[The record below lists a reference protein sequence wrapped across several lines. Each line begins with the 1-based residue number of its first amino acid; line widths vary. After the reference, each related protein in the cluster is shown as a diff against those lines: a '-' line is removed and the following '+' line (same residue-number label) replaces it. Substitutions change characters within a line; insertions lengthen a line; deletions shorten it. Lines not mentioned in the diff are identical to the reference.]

1 MEKEQAERIL
11 KEHIRLC
18 SDMHELFIEEGR
30 IMRSTGSPP
39 DEAFLK
45 RKESF
50 LPILEKGLQ
59 LLKRIN
65 DEPEQF
71 PRDIETL
78 VDEARSKVMKLLMLD
93 RENERLLLKSS
104 LPPKMKAAYG
114 KAAAGQIAKTYGKYS
129 PEGRG
134 AADGPDAT

>member
-1 MEKEQAERIL
+1 MESEQAERIL

-30 IMRSTGSPP
+30 IMRSTGLPP
-39 DEAFLK
+39 DETFLK
-45 RKESF
+45 HKETF

-65 DEPEQF
+65 DDPNSF
-71 PRDIETL
+71 PRGLESL
-78 VDEARSKVMKLLMLD
+78 VEEARSKVMKLMMLD
-93 RENERLLLKSS
+93 RENERLLLKTS

-114 KAAAGQIAKTYGKYS
+114 KAAAGQIAKTYGKYGSGGNSGERENS
-129 PEGRG
+129 P
-134 AADGPDAT
+134 

>member
-1 MEKEQAERIL
+1 MESEQAERIL

-30 IMRSTGSPP
+30 IMRSTGLPP

-45 RKESF
+45 RKETF

-65 DEPEQF
+65 DDPNSF
-71 PRDIETL
+71 PRGLESL
-78 VDEARSKVMKLLMLD
+78 VEEARSKVMKLMMLD
-93 RENERLLLKSS
+93 RENERLLLKTS

-114 KAAAGQIAKTYGKYS
+114 KAAAGQIAKTYGKYGSEGNSGERENS
-129 PEGRG
+129 P
-134 AADGPDAT
+134 

>member
-1 MEKEQAERIL
+1 MESEQAERIL

-30 IMRSTGSPP
+30 IMRSTGLPP

-45 RKESF
+45 RKETF

-65 DEPEQF
+65 DDPNSF
-71 PRDIETL
+71 PRGLESL
-78 VDEARSKVMKLLMLD
+78 VEEARSKVMKLMMLD
-93 RENERLLLKSS
+93 RENERLLLKTS

-114 KAAAGQIAKTYGKYS
+114 KAAAGQIAKTYGKYGS
-129 PEGRG
+129 EGKSGERENSR
-134 AADGPDAT
+134 

>member
-1 MEKEQAERIL
+1 MESEQAERIL

-30 IMRSTGSPP
+30 IVRSTGLPP

-45 RKESF
+45 RKETF

-65 DEPEQF
+65 DDPNSF
-71 PRDIETL
+71 PRGLESL
-78 VDEARSKVMKLLMLD
+78 VEEARSKVMKLMMLD
-93 RENERLLLKSS
+93 RENERLLLKTS

-114 KAAAGQIAKTYGKYS
+114 KAAAGQIAKTYGKYGS
-129 PEGRG
+129 EGKSGERENSR
-134 AADGPDAT
+134 